1 MLILNESEI
10 RACVALDLAA
20 LEAVEEGFACLARGE
35 VIVPAPMNIDVPE
48 RQTEIHV
55 KTAYARGLPGFAV
68 KIASGFGINAARG
81 LPTSSGLMVL
91 LSAETGFPLALLLD
105 NGYLTDVR
113 TAVAGAI
120 AAKHLARTEV
130 PVIGIVGTGDQAR
143 YQVRALRLVR
153 DVRRVV
159 VYGRRREAA
168 EAYAQEMSEE
178 LQVPVDV
185 AVAVADLV
193 AASDLV
199 ITTTGSRAALIEVGD
214 VRAALHITAMGSD
227 GPGKQELDPR
237 ILGRADKVVC
247 DLRSQCARL
256 GELQHALRAGILG
269 DAAPVL
275 ELGDLVAGLK
285 PGRTSDSELTVCD
298 LTGLGIQD
306 TSIALFAYER
316 AKAAGLGREQ

>member
-20 LEAVEEGFACLARGE
+20 LEAVEEGFASLARGE
-35 VIVPAPMNIDVPE
+35 VIVPPPMNIDVPE
-48 RQTEIHV
+48 RQAEIHV
-55 KTAYARGLPGFAV
+55 RTAYARGLPGFAV
-68 KIASGFGINAARG
+68 KIASGFGINATRG
-81 LPTSSGLMVL
+81 LPPSSGLMVL
-91 LSAETGFPLALLLD
+91 LSAETGFPLAVLLD

-199 ITTTGSRAALIEVGD
+199 VTTTGSRAALIEAGD
-214 VRAALHITAMGSD
+214 VRAALHITAIGSD

-256 GELQHALRAGILG
+256 GELQHALRAGILA
-269 DAAPVL
+269 DDAPVL
-275 ELGDLVAGLK
+275 ELGDLVTGLK

>member
-10 RACVALDLAA
+10 RACVALDLPA
-20 LEAVEEGFACLARGE
+20 LEAVEEGFASLARGE
-35 VIVPAPMNIDVPE
+35 VIVPPPMGIEVPE
-48 RQTEIHV
+48 RQAEIHV
-55 KTAYARGLPGFAV
+55 KTAYVRGLPGFAV
-68 KIASGFGINAARG
+68 KIASGFGINTSRG

-91 LSAETGFPLALLLD
+91 FSAETGFPLALLQD

-113 TAVAGAI
+113 TALAGAI
-120 AAKHLARTEV
+120 AAKHLARKTV
-130 PVIGIVGTGDQAR
+130 SVIGIVGTGDQAR
-143 YQVRALRLVR
+143 HQLRALRLVR

-168 EAYAQEMSEE
+168 AAYAQEMSEE
-178 LQVPVDV
+178 LQVPVDM
-185 AVAVADLV
+185 AAAVADLV

-199 ITTTGSRAALIEVGD
+199 VTTTGSRAALIRAGD

-227 GPGKQELDPR
+227 GPGKQELDPQ

-269 DAAPVL
+269 EDGAVS

-285 PGRTSDSELTVCD
+285 PGRTGDGELTVCD

-306 TSIALFAYER
+306 TSIAVFAFER